1 MQVCVT
7 GVPENGVGVGTRI
20 EILFE
25 DILAELFKFDEHY
38 KPTPPSHSKSNSGLL
53 LDSGRNEMFL
63 RDIKRN

>member
-20 EILFE
+20 EIRFE
-25 DILAELFKFDEHY
+25 DTLAELFKFDENY
-38 KPTPPSHSKSNSGLL
+38 KRTHPSHSKSNSGLL

-63 RDIKRN
+63 RDIKSN